1 MKCLFVLS
9 LLCLNFALAC
19 IQAKAQE
26 IRIEGSTT
34 VGPIVD
40 AFVEAV
46 KQSNPDARFTV
57 KKTGSGDGA
66 AALIDGRCEI
76 ASMSRFM
83 KQEEY
88 EKAVKSGVTPVPFAV
103 CMDGVCLIVH
113 PSNSVRNLTQEQ
125 ITGIYTGKFKSW
137 KELGGPDMP
146 IVAISRDTSSGTYEV
161 FHELAVGKATLGS
174 GVEYT
179 NSNPQ
184 MFTRVSSTPGAIGYV
199 GIGFLNEGVATVK
212 FENVL
217 PTRQGVANGTYPL
230 SRPLYLFTNGYPK
243 LGSTVMAFCNF
254 YLSEKGQEV
263 ISAKGFVPLT
273 EY

>member
-1 MKCLFVLS
+1 MKKLFAT
-9 LLCLNFALAC
+9 LLFLFLPVVVA
-19 IQAKAQE
+19 AQE

-40 AFVEAV
+40 AFVEAM
-46 KQSNPDARFTV
+46 KQSNPDVRFTV

-76 ASMSRFM
+76 AAMSRFM
-83 KQEEY
+83 KKEEF
-88 EKAVKSGVTPVPFAV
+88 EKAVAAGKMPVPFTV

-113 PSNSVRNLTQEQ
+113 PSNKVRNLTKEQ
-125 ITGIYTGKFKSW
+125 LTGIYTGKIKSW

-161 FHELAVGKATLGS
+161 FHELALGKATLAS

-184 MFTRVSSTPGAIGYV
+184 MFTRISTTPGAIGYI
-199 GIGFLNEGVATVK
+199 GIGFLKEGVASVR
-212 FENVL
+212 FENVV
-217 PTRQGVANGTYPL
+217 PTKASIASGVYLL
-230 SRPLYLFTNGYPK
+230 SRPLYLFTDGFPK
-243 LGSTVMAFCNF
+243 LGSPLMDFCHF
-254 YLSEKGQEV
+254 YLSEAGQDV
-263 ISAKGFVPLT
+263 ITAKGFVSLT